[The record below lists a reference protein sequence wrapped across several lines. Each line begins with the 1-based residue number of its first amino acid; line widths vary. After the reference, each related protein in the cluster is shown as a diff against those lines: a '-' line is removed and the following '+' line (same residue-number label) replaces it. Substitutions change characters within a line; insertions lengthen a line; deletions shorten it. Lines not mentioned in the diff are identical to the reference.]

1 MNKLIIFGLGAAVGS
16 LLTWRILDK
25 KYRDLAEEEIE
36 SVVDYYKM
44 KEELDNN
51 VGKKVDLKE
60 DKVTKRPEI
69 KKPEVIADPKRMTEE
84 EYDKITN
91 DLGYNFTR
99 EDNVIVTKEEDGS
112 IWMEQGKESVE
123 PYVISPE
130 EFGEDDIYDTKSWT
144 LYTDGVITD
153 DIGQIVDDP
162 ENIIGDALEHFG
174 EFEDDAVHVR
184 NEDLE
189 CDYEI
194 IKYPKSFS
202 DLNRGI
208 MDDASPRS

>member
-1 MNKLIIFGLGAAVGS
+1 MNKLIIFGIGAAVGS
-16 LLTWRILDK
+16 LLTWKILDK

-36 SVVDYYKM
+36 SVIDHYKM

-51 VGKKVDLKE
+51 IGKKIDLKDE
-60 DKVTKRPEI
+60 EVN

-84 EYDKITN
+84 EYTKITN
-91 DLGYNFTR
+91 NLGYNFTR
-99 EDNVIVTKEEDGS
+99 EDNVIVTKEDDGS
-112 IWMEQGKESVE
+112 IWMEQGKDSVE

-130 EFGEDDIYDTKSWT
+130 EFGEDDVYDTKSWT

-162 ENIIGDALEHFG
+162 ENIIGDALDHFG

-202 DLNRGI
+202 ELNGRI
-208 MDDASPRS
+208 MDDPSSRS